1 MIENFMR
8 VQRILWLAML
18 MSLVAMGVVAFV
30 LPAQTQPAPHFF
42 LGIFIVVAVSLL
54 VLVQVLRGRLMPAET
69 GPTALDD
76 KPKSEGT
83 PEESAALAKL
93 AQAHVI
99 SWALCESVATL
110 GLACRVL
117 LGPPVYYVGFAAV
130 SAVFLVLYRPDP
142 EDAAGAI
149 RAVQKR

>member
-18 MSLVAMGVVAFV
+18 LSLVAMGVVAFV
-30 LPAQTQPAPHFF
+30 LPAQPQPAPHFL
-42 LGIFIVVAVSLL
+42 LGIFIIMAIGAL
-54 VLVQVLRGRLMPAET
+54 VMVQVLRARLMPAET
-69 GPTALDD
+69 SRTALDD
-76 KPKSEGT
+76 KPEFKGT
-83 PEESAALAKL
+83 PEERAALAKL
-93 AQAHVI
+93 SQAHVI
-99 SWALCESVATL
+99 SWALCETVATF
-110 GLACRVL
+110 GLVARVL

-142 EDAAGAI
+142 DDAVGAI